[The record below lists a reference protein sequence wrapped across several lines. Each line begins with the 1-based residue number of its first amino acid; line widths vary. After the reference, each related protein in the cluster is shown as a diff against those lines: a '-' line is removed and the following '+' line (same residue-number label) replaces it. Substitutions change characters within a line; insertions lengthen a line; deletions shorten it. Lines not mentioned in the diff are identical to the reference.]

1 VCTVEHGKGRTVY
14 VAAELFRCYRS
25 YQSWAI
31 RELVK
36 RLLDRL
42 VPVKRFERVRP
53 QTVEASL
60 RRAPNGSYL
69 VHLVNW
75 RAGRGYALPT
85 HAEELEPVDAEFKL
99 KLEGEPRSVEVL
111 PRGSAE
117 LEWRIR
123 GGVLEV
129 RVRGLR
135 IHAAVRVAL

>member
-1 VCTVEHGKGRTVY
+1 VCAVEHGKGRAVY

-25 YQSWAI
+25 YPNAAI
-31 RELVK
+31 KELVK
-36 RLLDRL
+36 RLVDWL
-42 VPVKRFERVRP
+42 VPTKRFERVKP

-60 RRAPNGSYL
+60 RRAPDGSYL

-75 RAGRGYALPT
+75 YAGRGYALPA
-85 HAEELEPVDAEFKL
+85 HAWELEPVDAEFRL
-99 KLEGEPRSVEVL
+99 RLEREPRSVEVL

-117 LEWRIR
+117 LEWRYR
-123 GGVLEV
+123 GGVLEA